1 MNRLLTI
8 LCILLLGSS
17 VAQQDTIPVFDYT
30 VSTAHGDLNKD
41 GILDFVIVTQDSASN
56 FGPYRLEIFFT
67 LANGDKKLIV
77 QTDKA
82 IEKQYQNGK
91 DGWQFGNALECVS
104 IKRGVVWIEFGF
116 IRGHMEHKFRY
127 QNNRFELIGYSYAN
141 VMADHLTTIDFNLS
155 TGRRIEKYAR
165 IDQDLKIISDSIIKI
180 DPLPNLN
187 EFTPFGNT
195 LY

>member
-1 MNRLLTI
+1 MKQLLTI

-41 GILDFVIVTQDSASN
+41 GILDFVIVTQDTASN

-91 DGWQFGNALECVS
+91 SFSGFTGFGASKLLLLGS
-104 IKRGVVWIEFGF
+104 
-116 IRGHMEHKFRY
+116 
-127 QNNRFELIGYSYAN
+127 RFCG
-141 VMADHLTTIDFNLS
+141 
-155 TGRRIEKYAR
+155 G
-165 IDQDLKIISDSIIKI
+165 
-180 DPLPNLN
+180 
-187 EFTPFGNT
+187 FTPSTSFLVVKKVNSVT
-195 LY
+195 